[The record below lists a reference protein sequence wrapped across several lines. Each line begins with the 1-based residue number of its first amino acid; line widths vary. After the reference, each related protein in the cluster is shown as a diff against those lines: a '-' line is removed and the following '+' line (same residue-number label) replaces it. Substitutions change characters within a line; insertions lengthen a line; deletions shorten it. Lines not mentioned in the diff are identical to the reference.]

1 MKVIKVKNYDEVS
14 AEAFKVM
21 KEVVTSKKVQ
31 FLVLRQVLVQLDY
44 MKI

>member
-21 KEVVTSKKVQ
+21 KEVVTSKKGCSSWSCDR
-31 FLVLRQVLVQLDY
+31 F
-44 MKI
+44 